1 MKANRL
7 LFFCILLLT
16 VAACN
21 NNSENKTATRDSAR
35 ISPNVLPAVITN
47 LLQQVSQNPDSAGIR
62 LRLANAF
69 DSIGNYKNALAQ
81 MDTLLMRDSLNYG
94 FWYTEGRFFQ
104 DAQDTVH
111 AIESYSRAAKVY
123 ASPDALLSIANLLAE
138 QKNPKSLA
146 ICTRVK
152 NLGLGG
158 EYDAH
163 CDFIEGIYNARILQR
178 DKALQ
183 LFDECI
189 IDDFTYM
196 EAYIEKGMIYFDEKN
211 YPKALE
217 VFRFASTVDNLFADS
232 YYWMARCYEMMGSK
246 DSAILRFKQSL
257 SLDKTMIEAQ
267 NGLKRLNAE

>member
-1 MKANRL
+1 ML
-7 LFFCILLLT
+7 ICF
-16 VAACN
+16 AACN
-21 NNSENKTATRDSAR
+21 SDSGNKNTAKDSAR
-35 ISPNVLPAVITN
+35 ISPNILPPAVTN
-47 LLQQVSQNPDSAGIR
+47 LLQQVNQNPDSTGIR

-69 DSIGNYKNALAQ
+69 DSIGNYKNALVQ
-81 MDTLLMRDSLNYG
+81 MDTLLIKDSLNYG
-94 FWYTEGRFFQ
+94 FWYTEGRFLQ

-146 ICTRVK
+146 ICNRVK

-163 CDFIEGIYNARILQR
+163 CDFIEGVYNARTSHR
-178 DKALQ
+178 DKALE

-189 IDDFTYM
+189 INDFTYM
-196 EAYIEKGMIYFDEKN
+196 EAYIEKGLIYFDEKN

-232 YYWMARCYEMMGSK
+232 YYWMARCYEMMNVK
-246 DSAILRFKQSL
+246 DSAVLRFRQSL
-257 SLDKTMIEAQ
+257 SLDNTIQKAHEE
-267 NGLKRLNAE
+267 LKKLGAE

>member
-1 MKANRL
+1 MKANRFF
-7 LFFCILLLT
+7 FFCIILISL
-16 VAACN
+16 VACN
-21 NNSENKTATRDSAR
+21 NNSENKPATRDSAR
-35 ISPNVLPAVITN
+35 ISPNILPPVITN

-62 LRLANAF
+62 LRLANSF

-81 MDTLLMRDSLNYG
+81 MDTLLIKDSLNYG
-94 FWYTEGRFFQ
+94 FWYTEGRFLQ

-146 ICTRVK
+146 ICNRVK

-163 CDFIEGIYNARILQR
+163 CDFIAGVYNARTLQR
-178 DKALQ
+178 DKALA
-183 LFDECI
+183 LFDACI
-189 IDDFTYM
+189 SNDFTYM
-196 EAYIEKGMIYFDEKN
+196 EAYIEKGLVYFDEKN
-211 YPKALE
+211 YQKALD
-217 VFRFASTVDNLFADS
+217 VFRFASTVDNLFPDS
-232 YYWMARCYEMMGSK
+232 YYWMARCYEMMGVK

-257 SLDKTMIEAQ
+257 SLDKTIQKAHEE
-267 NGLKRLNAE
+267 LKKLGAE